1 MFDSIIAATI
11 KRTIDTRINNKI
23 SLIYILDSFH
33 SSPTVLSLL
42 IAALTSFISNFV
54 KINAPLNESIND
66 TNSNIP
72 WGNIETIQK
81 IGSSE
86 NETPKRNALYPI
98 DKIANIDRIKPL

>member
-54 KINAPLNESIND
+54 KINASLNESIYD
-66 TNSNIP
+66 INSNIS
-72 WGNIETIQK
+72 WCNI
-81 IGSSE
+81 
-86 NETPKRNALYPI
+86 
-98 DKIANIDRIKPL
+98 

>member
-54 KINAPLNESIND
+54 KSMLHLMRVLMIR
-66 TNSNIP
+66 
-72 WGNIETIQK
+72 IQIFHEAILRQYK
-81 IGSSE
+81 
-86 NETPKRNALYPI
+86 K
-98 DKIANIDRIKPL
+98 

>member
-54 KINAPLNESIND
+54 KINAPLNESIK
-66 TNSNIP
+66 IR
-72 WGNIETIQK
+72 IQIFHEAILRQYK
-81 IGSSE
+81 
-86 NETPKRNALYPI
+86 K
-98 DKIANIDRIKPL
+98 